1 MFFTSAVHLFILFLV
16 ALVNNEIA
24 VGLFSL
30 LPIHLFTQWKPSQ
43 GNQDLISMPQIC
55 CGLGCFLLLSWNI
68 TLHLKFHP
76 LPLQSEHLSIRV
88 SSFLCALWHWT
99 LMTYFC
105 ITLYCF
111 RNVQWIYRTAGSGWK
126 LCSLFSLPQFFPSWL
141 SFRKALGFLDLWKRL
156 WGLLEQMPSKCK
168 SLGFLRKME
177 YDCRIDVI
185 CAWSFQ
191 FYFTHLVSF

>member
-1 MFFTSAVHLFILFLV
+1 MKAITGKPGFNFYASDLLWL
-16 ALVNNEIA
+16 
-24 VGLFSL
+24 GLFSSPVL
-30 LPIHLFTQWKPSQ
+30 EHHFAFEISSSSTAVRTSEYQSIIILMCFMTLDKP
-43 GNQDLISMPQIC
+43 
-55 CGLGCFLLLSWNI
+55 
-68 TLHLKFHP
+68 
-76 LPLQSEHLSIRV
+76 
-88 SSFLCALWHWT
+88 

-177 YDCRIDVI
+177 YDCRIDAI
-185 CAWSFQ
+185 CAWSSQ